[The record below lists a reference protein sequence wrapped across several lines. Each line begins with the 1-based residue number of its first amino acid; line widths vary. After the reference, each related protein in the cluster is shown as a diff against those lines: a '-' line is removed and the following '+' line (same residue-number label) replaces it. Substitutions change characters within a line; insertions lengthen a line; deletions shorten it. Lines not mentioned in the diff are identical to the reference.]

1 VTTVN
6 ARQGSVKKGIMSERA
21 DDDPPAGGS
30 PPAPLRLIEE
40 LVNTR
45 SVEFGTDEISTAGA
59 FADWLR
65 ARGLLAD
72 GGTVT
77 ADEHDRALRVREGL
91 RALAALNNAE
101 PDAEP
106 GALTDLA
113 GLARELPLVLDVES
127 RPPRIVP
134 RDPGPDATL
143 ATMLGAVAQA
153 VADGTWT
160 RFKACR
166 EPGCRWVYYDY
177 SRNRSRTWCSMASCG
192 NRAKARAFRRRSG

>member
-1 VTTVN
+1 
-6 ARQGSVKKGIMSERA
+6 MSERA
-21 DDDPPAGGS
+21 DHGPPADGS

-45 SVEFGTDEISTAGA
+45 SVEFGTDEIATPGA
-59 FADWLR
+59 LADWLR
-65 ARGLLAD
+65 AHGLLAD
-72 GGTVT
+72 DRTVT
-77 ADEHDRALRVREGL
+77 DAEHDRALRVREGL

-101 PDAEP
+101 PDEQP
-106 GALTDLA
+106 LTDLA

-134 RDPGPDATL
+134 RDPGPADAAL
-143 ATMLGAVAQA
+143 ATMLGAVAHA
-153 VADGTWT
+153 VADGTWS
-160 RFKACR
+160 RLKACR